1 MNKYNSENVC
11 KHNTISAS
19 VIANIRTLG
28 SVASVFIGSV
38 WCSFHFF
45 FFFHKRLKNF
55 IRNGSIL
62 KVYNDARSSL
72 TSAVLICNSVWWKKK
87 KKSFS
92 WLLLR
97 AAALTP
103 RPSCLIHCACG
114 RKPSGD
120 RAPCLAIQCGP
131 RIHVTRGD
139 TAINLHTGRSLITF
153 QVTRP
158 LSKPGSVWAVKSTLF
173 EIS

>member
-28 SVASVFIGSV
+28 RVASVFIGSV

-87 KKSFS
+87 KKVFLLASFKGGGVDATT
-92 WLLLR
+92 LMFDPLR
-97 AAALTP
+97 MRSKTERRQSSLPRHPVRPTYPCDTRRHGNQPAHGSESNYFSSDKTP
-103 RPSCLIHCACG
+103 
-114 RKPSGD
+114 
-120 RAPCLAIQCGP
+120 
-131 RIHVTRGD
+131 V
-139 TAINLHTGRSLITF
+139 
-153 QVTRP
+153 
-158 LSKPGSVWAVKSTLF
+158 
-173 EIS
+173 